1 MKKSFIFFVFLF
13 CFVVFSWAQ
22 NTELQESD
30 SSNVKSVRRVSIPGS
45 VYSLIPPLYFT
56 PIQNDSVFGFIHT
69 GAMASIQVKI
79 IDGIPYTYLARS
91 ITDENMQ
98 QQKVSIVVREQ
109 VFTNSG
115 KPAELILLSFEL
127 LNLENNTP
135 VVFERM
141 ILLTGDYQNTI
152 WIDANYPVIARNLLL
167 VPLRESLLSVE
178 F

>member
-1 MKKSFIFFVFLF
+1 
-13 CFVVFSWAQ
+13 
-22 NTELQESD
+22 
-30 SSNVKSVRRVSIPGS
+30 
-45 VYSLIPPLYFT
+45 
-56 PIQNDSVFGFIHT
+56 
-69 GAMASIQVKI
+69 
-79 IDGIPYTYLARS
+79 
-91 ITDENMQ
+91 MQ
-98 QQKVSIVVREQ
+98 QQNVSIVGREQ
-109 VFTNSG
+109 VSTNSG

-127 LNLENNTP
+127 INLENNTP